1 MRINTAP
8 ADPASARLLHSYA
21 AQYGAALAANTSAS
35 TPTVTATPIALTIDG
50 QYRIRLQ
57 ALPRGGVVVQS
68 RLRNLPEPGWARDE
82 LLLGVA
88 RLACGTMKEHAA
100 AVVVDERERA
110 LWLQQA
116 APANS
121 HQDIDDAVGSFVNC
135 LALWSK
141 AVNTF

>member
-1 MRINTAP
+1 MMMNTAP
-8 ADPASARLLHSYA
+8 ADPALVRLVQGYA
-21 AQYGAALAANTSAS
+21 AQYGAPAAAD
-35 TPTVTATPIALTIDG
+35 PDAARAPVALTIDG

-57 ALPRGGVVVQS
+57 ALPRGGVVVQA
-68 RLRNLPEPGWARDE
+68 RLRSLPEPGFDRDE

-100 AVVVDERERA
+100 AIVVDERERA

-121 HQDIDDAVGSFVNC
+121 TQDIDDAVGSFVNC
-135 LALWSK
+135 LAFWSK
-141 AVNTF
+141 AVTTL